1 MPVPDKHNNPHTM
14 CHSFNGRF
22 QVNFGYRYMV
32 PRRFLLPL
40 ILAQNLREIS
50 YTSSLLTRMTFL
62 SLNEQHQSI
71 QRNSNYSLQPVS
83 PRLILSSSTTTGLMK
98 AEVLLSNTS
107 TATGL

>member
-1 MPVPDKHNNPHTM
+1 
-14 CHSFNGRF
+14 
-22 QVNFGYRYMV
+22 MV